1 MRADSPPYALGI
13 IPDSSTKKKILFNGN
28 PCILMSTATARIS
41 IIPYHAIDLYMET
54 DRYTY
59 PSIFS

>member
-1 MRADSPPYALGI
+1 MAKEDPVRDPESIDYLTPLH
-13 IPDSSTKKKILFNGN
+13 GN

-41 IIPYHAIDLYMET
+41 IIPYQAIDLYMET

-59 PSIFS
+59 PSIYY